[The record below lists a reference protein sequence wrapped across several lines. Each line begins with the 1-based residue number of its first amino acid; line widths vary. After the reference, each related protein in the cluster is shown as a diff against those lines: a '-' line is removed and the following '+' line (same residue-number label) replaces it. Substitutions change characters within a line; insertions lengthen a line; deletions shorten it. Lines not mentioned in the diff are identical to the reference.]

1 MRKTK
6 KYYQNVVNRGILSA
20 LAILPEIVS
29 HYGKNPRGCRGRKE
43 ITVDTEMGWNHK
55 ITGFSFYKG
64 DLYIIVYWQGDDTDG
79 DTSVKIVPGKISY
92 RIPAKHYDDGYRTRT
107 VHSDINID
115 SEELYNAIKATVK

>member
-6 KYYQNVVNRGILSA
+6 KYYQDIVNQGLLSA

-29 HYGKNPRGCRGRKE
+29 HYGKNPSGCRGRKE
-43 ITVDTEMGWNHK
+43 IFVKTAMGWNHQ

-92 RIPAKHYDDGYRTRT
+92 RIPAKYYDDGYRTRT
-107 VHSDINID
+107 VHGDINID
-115 SEELYNAIKATVK
+115 SEELYNAIKLTVK